1 MFHNAGTDFERGLCD
16 LLDFGTD
23 QDFESSDISVQNI
36 LEKAN
41 GIPSLSTFV
50 ELIEIAG
57 LSELFHCPGP
67 FTLLAPSNSALAK
80 IDTSTLE
87 ELLMP
92 ENREKL
98 QNLLLYH
105 FLPGLNLYAGFE
117 TGLVDSLLDGMTVEV
132 STGPVVF
139 NYRSTA
145 EPIDNVASNGN
156 IILID
161 EVLIPGKWD
170 ND

>member
-1 MFHNAGTDFERGLCD
+1 M
-16 LLDFGTD
+16 
-23 QDFESSDISVQNI
+23 
-36 LEKAN
+36 
-41 GIPSLSTFV
+41 
-50 ELIEIAG
+50 ELIEVAG

-67 FTLLAPSNSALAK
+67 FTLLAPSNSALSK
-80 IDTSTLE
+80 IDASTLE

-105 FLPGLNLYAGFE
+105 FLPGFNLYAGFE
-117 TGLVDSLLDGMTVEV
+117 PGQVDSLLDGMTVEV

-145 EPIDNVASNGN
+145 EPFDNVASNGN
-156 IILID
+156 IILVD
-161 EVLIPGKWD
+161 EVLIPGKWE
-170 ND
+170 NDFNAIAKLTIPSQSQKYAVFLPQLATIAATYK